1 MLDAVN
7 ASKTRSKTT
16 ANVVMFLV
24 LATHNTRKGV
34 SAVADITP
42 EQLRDMRQA
51 AGYTLERLAH
61 EASCSFNTVR
71 LFESGYAPR
80 KSPTRDRIIAVLSRN
95 CGALAGQGERAGTAT
110 NASHSAVPNLDH
122 GTEVDNARQ

>member
-1 MLDAVN
+1 M
-7 ASKTRSKTT
+7 
-16 ANVVMFLV
+16 
-24 LATHNTRKGV
+24 
-34 SAVADITP
+34 ADITS

-80 KSPTRDRIIAVLSRN
+80 TSPTRERIIRVLTN
-95 CGALAGQGERAGTAT
+95 VEPAGQGELNGTTT
-110 NASHSAVPNLDH
+110 NASHDAPPTHNRRVEADSARH
-122 GTEVDNARQ
+122 